1 MSPDE
6 QRGYAKGYSAGKRR
20 KDRDKAADQ
29 VRATAA
35 QERAASAMHLYE
47 TLVSGLQIKG
57 LSLDTILDA
66 QVAGMMADD

>member
-1 MSPDE
+1 
-6 QRGYAKGYSAGKRR
+6 
-20 KDRDKAADQ
+20 